1 MGGLVTL
8 RRHAFPLLERR
19 ILYRFGFLP
28 LLGALR
34 PAHFGSLVA
43 RVSYGVVRNC
53 EEQAFLLG
61 EGKNVFVN
69 PIFQAEMK
77 RPGLG
82 CFGCESSFSFDKSR
96 NTGVENF
103 NQPIRYAVFNLQ
115 DRANPQVELL
125 PVDVLIANFVKPLPR
140 YPAGLLV
147 GALAGGPLKS
157 RGRVAHGFAFGFLHT
172 GVPGMGTQG

>member
-1 MGGLVTL
+1 MGSFVTL

-19 ILYRFGFLP
+19 ILDRFGFLP

-34 PAHFGSLVA
+34 PANFGSLVA
-43 RVSYGVVRNC
+43 RVSYGVIRNC
-53 EEQAFLLG
+53 EERALLLG

-82 CFGCESSFSFDKSR
+82 CFGCERSFSVDKSR

-103 NQPIRYAVFNLQ
+103 NQPIGYAVFNLQ
-115 DRANPQVELL
+115 DRANRGTAQLHAKRDRE
-125 PVDVLIANFVKPLPR
+125 
-140 YPAGLLV
+140 
-147 GALAGGPLKS
+147 S
-157 RGRVAHGFAFGFLHT
+157 RGSI
-172 GVPGMGTQG
+172 